1 MLAPWYV
8 LCGSGFAGALAG
20 LASWSWASAILR
32 RPLSGKLLLAAC
44 GALLWVVIVCR
55 FGLSLQAA
63 ELCLLSVAL
72 LTLSLTDVS
81 ELLIPN
87 ECVVAAIAIRLTYIV
102 LAPLFGAGDTATLAS
117 FSLVGAIAGLVPM
130 LALTLIMDR
139 VLGRESMGGG
149 DIKLLAVGGMFVGWK
164 LLAPLLLVACFGGLA
179 TSVLQ
184 ASTDQEGL
192 QPFPFGPAIA
202 ASLVLMCLVGPWVE
216 RALLLA

>member
-8 LCGSGFAGALAG
+8 FCGSVFAGALAG
-20 LASWSWASAILR
+20 LASWSWACAILR
-32 RPLSGKLLLAAC
+32 RPLGGKLPLAAC
-44 GALLWVVIVCR
+44 GAFLWAVIVCR

-72 LTLSLTDVS
+72 LTLSLTDAS

-87 ECVVAAIAIRLTYIV
+87 ECLVVAIAIRLAYIV
-102 LAPLFGAGDTATLAS
+102 LATLFGVGSMTTLAT

-130 LALTLIMDR
+130 LALTLVMDR

-149 DIKLLAVGGMFVGWK
+149 DIKLFAVGGMFVGWK
-164 LLAPLLLVACFGGLA
+164 LLVPLLFVACLGGLA
-179 TSVLQ
+179 TSAMQ

-192 QPFPFGPAIA
+192 QPFPFGPALA
-202 ASLVLMCLVGPWVE
+202 ASLVLMCLVGPWVQ
-216 RALLLA
+216 RALLLV